1 MWVTAHAY
9 LKYER
14 KYMEEFSPSLAKEF
28 MNHLKAECSSLAA
41 IGDLA
46 VKLKTLQIV
55 FDITSATKYFEL
67 LLNKLQNHP
76 LHNIDRDIDYGE
88 WANLDGWVNK
98 VERIWLNSSETHGY
112 QPDESEKK
120 EAIDTIYMSSRS
132 FAKDKKESKAIIDE
146 EKSKIHSAID
156 VLLSDVY
163 FGGEKISVAI
173 NNALNKLTAVLSN
186 IDNLLK
192 NGKWE
197 DEKYS
202 AMVKDILNSNGKMKS
217 LDPVFKEYKDWKD
230 KHRKFDINMLKRKL
244 AVELKDLFDSGFI
257 IYDLTEIDKDRVE
270 NTFSDSGF
278 SLIDH
283 KENEEKIEEYKRLY
297 YKLRLLIDFKC
308 ERYDFINMDDLGM
321 YIFDNRHALKDNTI
335 TDMVKFIK
343 TTLYIYDDIDKLEG
357 NSNMSEV
364 VKLKSKFSKEKI
376 EVCYFK
382 QYKEEWLAIIE
393 EYEKELKGNKALW
406 ISVYAVLIK
415 YKVIDDNVSQFCRF
429 VKDYFDIR
437 IDNSNLSTP
446 WKDFK
451 GKKYSDWVVNERTRR
466 KQELA
471 NEMDNRFAMYIK
483 SNRENIT
490 KTL

>member
-1 MWVTAHAY
+1 
-9 LKYER
+9 
-14 KYMEEFSPSLAKEF
+14 MEEYSPSLAKEF
-28 MNHLKAECSSLAA
+28 MAHLKAECNSLSA
-41 IGDLA
+41 IGDFA

-67 LLNKLQNHP
+67 LLRKLQNHP
-76 LHNIDRDIDYGE
+76 LYNIDRDIDYGE
-88 WANLDGWVNK
+88 WAKLDGWVNK
-98 VERIWLNSSETHGY
+98 VKRIWLNSSEAHGY
-112 QPDESEKK
+112 KPDESEKK

-173 NNALNKLTAVLSN
+173 INALNKLTAVLSN

-335 TDMVKFIK
+335 TAMVKFIK

-437 IDNSNLSTP
+437 IDNSNLSTL

>member
-1 MWVTAHAY
+1 
-9 LKYER
+9 
-14 KYMEEFSPSLAKEF
+14 MEEYSPSLAKEF
-28 MNHLKAECSSLAA
+28 MAHLKAECSSLAA

-335 TDMVKFIK
+335 TAMVKFIK

-437 IDNSNLSTP
+437 IDNSNLSTL

>member
-1 MWVTAHAY
+1 
-9 LKYER
+9 
-14 KYMEEFSPSLAKEF
+14 MEEFSPSLAKEF

-321 YIFDNRHALKDNTI
+321 YIFDNRHALKENSI
-335 TDMVKFIK
+335 TAMVKFIK
-343 TTLYIYDDIDKLEG
+343 TTLYIYEDIDKLEG

-451 GKKYSDWVVNERTRR
+451 GKTYSDWVVNERTRR

>member
-1 MWVTAHAY
+1 
-9 LKYER
+9 
-14 KYMEEFSPSLAKEF
+14 MEEYSPSLAKEF
-28 MNHLKAECSSLAA
+28 MAHLKTECNSLSA
-41 IGDLA
+41 IGDFA

-67 LLNKLQNHP
+67 LSNKLQNHP

-88 WANLDGWVNK
+88 WAKLEGWANK
-98 VERIWLNSSETHGY
+98 VKRIWLNSSETHGY
-112 QPDESEKK
+112 KPDESEKK

-132 FAKDKKESKAIIDE
+132 FARDKKESKAIIDE

-197 DEKYS
+197 DEQYS
-202 AMVKDILNSNGKMKS
+202 TMVKDILNSNGKMKS
-217 LDPVFKEYKDWKD
+217 LDPIFKEYKDWKD

-283 KENEEKIEEYKRLY
+283 KENEEKIDEYKRLY

-321 YIFDNRHALKDNTI
+321 YIFDNRHALKENSI
-335 TDMVKFIK
+335 TAMVKFIK
-343 TTLYIYDDIDKLEG
+343 TTLYIYEDIDKLEG

-376 EVCYFK
+376 DACYFK

-393 EYEKELKGNKALW
+393 ENEKELKGKKALW

-415 YKVIDDNVSQFCRF
+415 YKVIDDNISQFCRF
-429 VKDYFDIR
+429 VKDYFDIKL
-437 IDNSNLSTP
+437 DNSNLSTP

-451 GKKYSDWVVNERTRR
+451 DKKYSDWVVTKATKR

-483 SNRENIT
+483 SNREHIT

>member
-1 MWVTAHAY
+1 
-9 LKYER
+9 
-14 KYMEEFSPSLAKEF
+14 MEEYSPSLAKEF
-28 MNHLKAECSSLAA
+28 MAHLKAECNSLSA
-41 IGDLA
+41 IGDFA

-67 LLNKLQNHP
+67 LLRKLQNHP
-76 LHNIDRDIDYGE
+76 LYNIDRDIDYGE
-88 WANLDGWVNK
+88 WAKLDGWVNK
-98 VERIWLNSSETHGY
+98 VKRIWLNSSEAHGY
-112 QPDESEKK
+112 KPDESEKK

-173 NNALNKLTAVLSN
+173 NNSLNKLTAVLSN

-335 TDMVKFIK
+335 TAMVKFIK

-451 GKKYSDWVVNERTRR
+451 GKTYSDWVVNERTRR

>member
-1 MWVTAHAY
+1 
-9 LKYER
+9 
-14 KYMEEFSPSLAKEF
+14 MEEFSPSLAKEF

-335 TDMVKFIK
+335 TAMVKFIK

>member
-1 MWVTAHAY
+1 
-9 LKYER
+9 
-14 KYMEEFSPSLAKEF
+14 MEEFSPSLAKEF

-321 YIFDNRHALKDNTI
+321 YIFDNRHALNDNTI
-335 TDMVKFIK
+335 TAMVKFIK

-364 VKLKSKFSKEKI
+364 VKLKSKVSKEKI

-451 GKKYSDWVVNERTRR
+451 GKTYSDWVVNERTRR

>member
-1 MWVTAHAY
+1 
-9 LKYER
+9 
-14 KYMEEFSPSLAKEF
+14 MEEFSPSLAKEF

-55 FDITSATKYFEL
+55 FDITSATKYFES

-321 YIFDNRHALKDNTI
+321 YIFDNRHALKENTI
-335 TDMVKFIK
+335 TAMVKFIK

-437 IDNSNLSTP
+437 IDNSNLSTS
-446 WKDFK
+446 WQDFK

>member
-1 MWVTAHAY
+1 
-9 LKYER
+9 
-14 KYMEEFSPSLAKEF
+14 MEDFSPSLAREF
-28 MNHLKAECSSLAA
+28 MEHLKAECSSLAA

-335 TDMVKFIK
+335 TAMVKFIK

-451 GKKYSDWVVNERTRR
+451 GKTYSDWVVNERTRR

>member
-1 MWVTAHAY
+1 
-9 LKYER
+9 
-14 KYMEEFSPSLAKEF
+14 MEEFSPSLAKEF

-451 GKKYSDWVVNERTRR
+451 DKKYSDWVVNERTRR

>member
-1 MWVTAHAY
+1 
-9 LKYER
+9 
-14 KYMEEFSPSLAKEF
+14 MEEYSPSLAKEF
-28 MNHLKAECSSLAA
+28 MAHLKAECSSLAA

-297 YKLRLLIDFKC
+297 YKLRLLIDFKF

-335 TDMVKFIK
+335 TAMVKFIK

-451 GKKYSDWVVNERTRR
+451 GKTYSDWVVNERTRR

>member
-1 MWVTAHAY
+1 
-9 LKYER
+9 
-14 KYMEEFSPSLAKEF
+14 MEEYSPSLAKEF
-28 MNHLKAECSSLAA
+28 MAHLKAECSSLAA

-132 FAKDKKESKAIIDE
+132 FAKDKKESKAIIAE

-335 TDMVKFIK
+335 TAMVKFIK

-451 GKKYSDWVVNERTRR
+451 GKTYSDWVVNERTRR

>member
-1 MWVTAHAY
+1 
-9 LKYER
+9 
-14 KYMEEFSPSLAKEF
+14 MEEFSPSLAKEF

-173 NNALNKLTAVLSN
+173 INALNKLTAVLSN

-335 TDMVKFIK
+335 TAMVKFIK

-451 GKKYSDWVVNERTRR
+451 GKTYSDWVVNERTRR

>member
-1 MWVTAHAY
+1 
-9 LKYER
+9 
-14 KYMEEFSPSLAKEF
+14 MEEFSPSLAKEF

-146 EKSKIHSAID
+146 EKSIIHSAID

-335 TDMVKFIK
+335 TAMVKFIK

-451 GKKYSDWVVNERTRR
+451 GKTYSDWVVNERTRR

>member
-1 MWVTAHAY
+1 M
-9 LKYER
+9 
-14 KYMEEFSPSLAKEF
+14 AKEF

-88 WANLDGWVNK
+88 WAKLDGWVNK
-98 VERIWLNSSETHGY
+98 VKRIWLNSSEAHGY
-112 QPDESEKK
+112 KPDESEKK

-321 YIFDNRHALKDNTI
+321 YIFDNRHALNDNTI
-335 TDMVKFIK
+335 TAMVKFIK

-451 GKKYSDWVVNERTRR
+451 GKTYSDWVVNERTRR

>member
-1 MWVTAHAY
+1 
-9 LKYER
+9 
-14 KYMEEFSPSLAKEF
+14 MEEFSPSLAKEF

-257 IYDLTEIDKDRVE
+257 IYDLTERDKDRVE

-335 TDMVKFIK
+335 TAMVKFIK

-451 GKKYSDWVVNERTRR
+451 GKTYSDWVVNERTRR

>member
-1 MWVTAHAY
+1 
-9 LKYER
+9 
-14 KYMEEFSPSLAKEF
+14 MEEFSPSLAKEF

-217 LDPVFKEYKDWKD
+217 LDPVFKEYKEWKD

-335 TDMVKFIK
+335 TAMVKFIK

-451 GKKYSDWVVNERTRR
+451 GKTYSDWVVNERTRR

>member
-1 MWVTAHAY
+1 
-9 LKYER
+9 
-14 KYMEEFSPSLAKEF
+14 MEEYSPSLAKEF
-28 MNHLKAECSSLAA
+28 MAHLKAECNSLSA
-41 IGDLA
+41 IGDFA

-67 LLNKLQNHP
+67 LLRKLQNHP
-76 LHNIDRDIDYGE
+76 LYNIDRDIDYGE

-335 TDMVKFIK
+335 TAMVKFIK

-451 GKKYSDWVVNERTRR
+451 GKTYSDWVVNERTRR

>member
-1 MWVTAHAY
+1 M
-9 LKYER
+9 
-14 KYMEEFSPSLAKEF
+14 
-28 MNHLKAECSSLAA
+28 
-41 IGDLA
+41 
-46 VKLKTLQIV
+46 
-55 FDITSATKYFEL
+55 
-67 LLNKLQNHP
+67 
-76 LHNIDRDIDYGE
+76 
-88 WANLDGWVNK
+88 
-98 VERIWLNSSETHGY
+98 
-112 QPDESEKK
+112 
-120 EAIDTIYMSSRS
+120 
-132 FAKDKKESKAIIDE
+132 IDE

-335 TDMVKFIK
+335 TAMVKFIK

-451 GKKYSDWVVNERTRR
+451 DKKYSDWVVNERTRR

>member
-1 MWVTAHAY
+1 
-9 LKYER
+9 
-14 KYMEEFSPSLAKEF
+14 MEEFSPSLAKEF

-173 NNALNKLTAVLSN
+173 INALNKLTAVLSN

-321 YIFDNRHALKDNTI
+321 YIFDNRHALKENTI
-335 TDMVKFIK
+335 TAMVKFIK

-437 IDNSNLSTP
+437 IDNSNLSTL

>member
-1 MWVTAHAY
+1 
-9 LKYER
+9 
-14 KYMEEFSPSLAKEF
+14 MEEFSPSLAKEF

-335 TDMVKFIK
+335 TAMVKFIK

-429 VKDYFDIR
+429 VKDYFDIK

-451 GKKYSDWVVNERTRR
+451 GKTYSDWVVNERTRR